1 MPANKEDAY
10 PANFKPNF
18 DSAFN
23 VTLPFPLATVFLI
36 LGTDEGLGPHILL
49 SSLASDF
56 EVLAK
61 DSVAVTGNLEDA
73 FARTAPSGDG
83 FPRQAFKYKETMK
96 IVLGL
101 MSVAVVVNLQG
112 TFTWDEDRKLALYET
127 SSDKGVVIRKIRRF
141 EEVDGGASTQVSETI
156 DGQCPALLQIITQ
169 TSSRKAHKEQMN
181 LYHTL
186 FG

>member
-1 MPANKEDAY
+1 MPANAY

-36 LGTDEGLGPHILL
+36 LGTDDGLGPHILL

-96 IVLGL
+96 IVPGL
-101 MSVAVVVNLQG
+101 TSLDVI
-112 TFTWDEDRKLALYET
+112 DRKLALYET
-127 SSDKGVVIRKIRRF
+127 SSDKGVVIRKIRHF

-186 FG
+186 FA